1 MGKQPPYAQSIVT
14 LALQKRT
21 ALQAFFSRKS
31 HLAKEKRLNHLET
44 ASISRLLLSKER
56 FGDIVRNK
64 TETTKATIA
73 TGVKK
78 ALSYAETKVKQSEKV
93 ASLRRKLRQDNQTD
107 EMEQVEVEVETE
119 PANKARY
126 IRQQDLYAPEPRPA
140 AQTFETHF
148 DDPTLTPG
156 QKVSQETPT
165 ECLTCEKL
173 IHCDLRSGMSAEL
186 AIQGSDGAPCR
197 FALELTQQKRLNH

>member
-1 MGKQPPYAQSIVT
+1 VT

-31 HLAKEKRLNHLET
+31 HLAKENRFSHLET
-44 ASISRLLLSKER
+44 APISRLLTSKER

-64 TETTKATIA
+64 TKTTKATIA
-73 TGVKK
+73 TGMKK

-93 ASLRRKLRQDNQTD
+93 ASLRRKLRQDSQTN
-107 EMEQVEVEVETE
+107 EMEQLEVEVETE
-119 PANKARY
+119 TANRTHYTK
-126 IRQQDLYAPEPRPA
+126 QQSWYTPEPKPT
-140 AQTFETHF
+140 AQAFETRSNN
-148 DDPTLTPG
+148 PTLTPE

-173 IHCDLRSGMSAEL
+173 VHCDLRSGMTAKL
-186 AIQGSDGAPCR
+186 AAHGSDGAPCR
-197 FALELTQQKRLNH
+197 FVAELTQQKD